1 MKKQRSPFLS
11 TRQDWISIEIFMLFV
26 ATIIYAVVVW
36 QYESGKTQETMAA
49 VLTTMRHVSTAI
61 LPMIVGIAGS
71 FEIIGEIM
79 IRFTNLMEKV
89 KAEGKAEGKV
99 EGKAEGKA
107 EGIAEGK
114 AEGIAEGKVQG
125 RAETIEQFREYFAW
139 EKRRDEAAANN
150 EPFSEPPPPKPE
162 GYPEA

>member
-11 TRQDWISIEIFMLFV
+11 TRQDWISVEIFTLFV

-49 VLTTMRHVSTAI
+49 VLTTMRHVSAAI
-61 LPMIVGIAGS
+61 LPMIVGIVGT

-79 IRFTNLMEKV
+79 IRFTSLMEKM
-89 KAEGKAEGKV
+89 K
-99 EGKAEGKA
+99 
-107 EGIAEGK
+107 AEGK

-125 RAETIEQFREYFAW
+125 RAETVAQFREYFAW

-150 EPFSEPPPPKPE
+150 EPFNEPPPLKPE

>member
-26 ATIIYAVVVW
+26 ATIIYAIVVW

-49 VLTTMRHVSTAI
+49 VLTTMRHVSAAI
-61 LPMIVGIAGS
+61 LPMIVGIAGT
-71 FEIIGEIM
+71 FEITGEIM
-79 IRFTNLMEKV
+79 IRFTRLMEKM
-89 KAEGKAEGKV
+89 
-99 EGKAEGKA
+99 KAEGKA
-107 EGIAEGK
+107 EGIAEGKAEGK

-150 EPFSEPPPPKPE
+150 EPFNEPPPPKPE

>member
-11 TRQDWISIEIFMLFV
+11 TRQDWISVEIFTLFV

-49 VLTTMRHVSTAI
+49 VLTTMRHVSAAI
-61 LPMIVGIAGS
+61 LPMIVGIAGT

-79 IRFTNLMEKV
+79 IRFTSLMEKV

-99 EGKAEGKA
+99 EG
-107 EGIAEGK
+107 IAEGK
-114 AEGIAEGKVQG
+114 IQG
-125 RAETIEQFREYFAW
+125 RSETIAQFREYFAW

-150 EPFSEPPPPKPE
+150 EPFNEPPPPKPE

>member
-49 VLTTMRHVSTAI
+49 VLTTMRHVSAAI
-61 LPMIVGIAGS
+61 LPMIVGIAGT
-71 FEIIGEIM
+71 FEITGEIM
-79 IRFTNLMEKV
+79 IRFTRLMEKM
-89 KAEGKAEGKV
+89 
-99 EGKAEGKA
+99 
-107 EGIAEGK
+107 K

-125 RAETIEQFREYFAW
+125 RAETIAQFREYFAW
-139 EKRRDEAAANN
+139 EKRRDEADANN
-150 EPFSEPPPPKPE
+150 EPFNEPPPPKPE

>member
-11 TRQDWISIEIFMLFV
+11 TRQDWISVEIFTLFV
-26 ATIIYAVVVW
+26 ATLIYAVIVW
-36 QYESGKTQETMAA
+36 RYESGKTQETMEA
-49 VLTTMRHVSTAI
+49 VLATIRHVSAVIMPMI
-61 LPMIVGIAGS
+61 LGIVGI

-79 IRFTNLMEKV
+79 IRFTSLMEK
-89 KAEGKAEGKV
+89 
-99 EGKAEGKA
+99 
-107 EGIAEGK
+107 IR

-125 RAETIEQFREYFAW
+125 RTETVAQFREYFAW

-150 EPFSEPPPPKPE
+150 EPFNEPPPPKPE